1 MSEKHGLGRGLDALF
16 GDESEAFD
24 LNKFVSE
31 GENQGGIEKLD
42 ISQIMPCPYQ
52 PRKSFEEES
61 LKDLTQSI
69 KEKGILQPILVR
81 PKGGAF
87 EIVAGERRY
96 RAAMEAGLD
105 EVPVIKKSLSDAE
118 AFEIALI
125 ENIMRED
132 LSPIEEAKGFEKLI
146 KEYHLTHEDISKS
159 VGKSRSYISNTMRLL
174 DLPLKVQHMVSDK
187 KISTGH
193 ARTLIGLQNA
203 EELADKIVLKELSV
217 RQTEDLISRIKEG
230 KKPKS
235 RVITSEK
242 QNELGIELG
251 RVLGVKAEIY
261 FAQNGRGRIVLKF
274 NNFDELENLLNRLEK

>member
-24 LNKFVSE
+24 INKFVSE

-96 RAAMEAGLD
+96 RAAIEAGLD

-193 ARTLIGLQNA
+193 ARALIGLQNA

-217 RQTEDLISRIKEG
+217 RQTEDLISHIKEG

-235 RVITSEK
+235 RVITNEK

-251 RVLGVKAEIY
+251 RVLGVKTEIY

-274 NNFDELENLLNRLEK
+274 KNYDELENLLNRLEK

>member
-24 LNKFVSE
+24 INKFVSE

-159 VGKSRSYISNTMRLL
+159 IGKSRSYISNTMRLL

-251 RVLGVKAEIY
+251 RVLGVKTEIY

>member
-193 ARTLIGLQNA
+193 ARALIGLQNA

-217 RQTEDLISRIKEG
+217 RQTEDLISHIKEG

-235 RVITSEK
+235 RVITNEK

-251 RVLGVKAEIY
+251 RVLGVKTEIY

-274 NNFDELENLLNRLEK
+274 KNYDELENLLNRLEK